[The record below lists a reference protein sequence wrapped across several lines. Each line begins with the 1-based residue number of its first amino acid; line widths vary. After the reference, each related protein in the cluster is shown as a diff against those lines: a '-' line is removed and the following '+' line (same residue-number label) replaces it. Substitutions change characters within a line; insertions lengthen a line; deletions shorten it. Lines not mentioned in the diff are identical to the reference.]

1 MQSLHVII
9 LCASCVVISS
19 ITTMYANDVI
29 RGIKRL
35 FTRILYKP
43 DVMTP
48 LEMLDGKVGILE
60 RKFNNLPTKKQME
73 ILLQGQADRI
83 VELEEQ
89 VINVAEKYA
98 SSRKYDREL
107 IRKEV
112 KNYLIKL
119 QNK

>member
-9 LCASCVVISS
+9 LCAICVVISS
-19 ITTMYANDVI
+19 ITTMYASSI
-29 RGIKRL
+29 ISGIKRL

-48 LEMLDGKVGILE
+48 LEMLDGKVGLLE
-60 RKFNNLPTKKQME
+60 NQCRTLSQTNKVMAN
-73 ILLQGQADRI
+73 RI
-83 VELEEQ
+83 IELEEQ

-98 SSRKYDREL
+98 ATRKYDREL